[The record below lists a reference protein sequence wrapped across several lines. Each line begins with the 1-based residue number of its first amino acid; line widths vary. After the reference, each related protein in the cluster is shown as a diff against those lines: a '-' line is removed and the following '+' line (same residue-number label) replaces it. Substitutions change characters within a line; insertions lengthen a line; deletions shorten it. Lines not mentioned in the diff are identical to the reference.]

1 VGPVTLAKLTIL
13 PETGLPVLA
22 LFNPQEVTISKSVNW
37 KRLPVAESDVMRAQ
51 FTHGEPAVLSLDLLF
66 DTYEL
71 GLDVRLLTG
80 QVEELATVRGHGS
93 IHRPPVCKLVWG
105 AQGVFF
111 EGVLTSVVSTF
122 TMFSALGSPVRAR
135 LQCSFTQWLS
145 ARREALLQHKQSPD
159 VAKSRV
165 VRRGDTLSG
174 IAALE
179 YDDPALWR
187 PIALANGIVDP
198 LHVEPGRVL
207 TIPVLT
213 AGGAA

>member
-1 VGPVTLAKLTIL
+1 MTLAKLTIL
-13 PETGLPVLA
+13 PELGLPVIA
-22 LFNPQEVTISKSVNW
+22 LFNPQQVSISKSAHW
-37 KRLPVAESDVMRAQ
+37 RRIPVAESDVMRAQ

-71 GLDVRLLTG
+71 GLDVGLLTR
-80 QVEELATVRGHGS
+80 QVEKLATVRGHGA

-111 EGVLTSVVSTF
+111 EGVLTAVTSTF
-122 TMFSALGSPVRAR
+122 TLFSPLGWPVRAR
-135 LQCSFTQWLS
+135 LQCEFTEWLS
-145 ARREALLQHKQSPD
+145 ARKEALLQHKQSPD
-159 VAKSRV
+159 VAKTRV

-179 YDDPALWR
+179 YDDATQWR

-198 LHVEPGRVL
+198 RHLEPGRAL
-207 TIPVLT
+207 TIPVLRP
-213 AGGAA
+213 GEGR